1 MTNTRK
7 PDIMVKMNFKYDEEK
22 ILKEIEDYIE
32 STYGQHYS
40 SKDIQ
45 VQDLFQSIG
54 IASDFSRGNAMK
66 YLARYGKKN
75 GKNESDLFKA
85 IHYIIL
91 LITSERQ
98 QNANKRKH

>member
-1 MTNTRK
+1 M
-7 PDIMVKMNFKYDEEK
+7 FKYDEQK

-98 QNANKRKH
+98 IQNANKRKH

>member
-1 MTNTRK
+1 
-7 PDIMVKMNFKYDEEK
+7 MNFKYDEKK
-22 ILKEIEDYIE
+22 ILKEIEEYIE
-32 STYGQHYS
+32 NTYGQHYS

-98 QNANKRKH
+98 IQNANKRKH

>member
-1 MTNTRK
+1 M
-7 PDIMVKMNFKYDEEK
+7 FKFDEQK

-66 YLARYGKKN
+66 YLARYGKKS

-98 QNANKRKH
+98 IQNANKRKH

>member
-1 MTNTRK
+1 M
-7 PDIMVKMNFKYDEEK
+7 FKFDEQK

-45 VQDLFQSIG
+45 VQDLFKSIG

-98 QNANKRKH
+98 IQNANKRKH

>member
-1 MTNTRK
+1 M
-7 PDIMVKMNFKYDEEK
+7 FKFDEQK

-98 QNANKRKH
+98 IQNANKRKH

>member
-1 MTNTRK
+1 
-7 PDIMVKMNFKYDEEK
+7 MNFKYDEKK
-22 ILKEIEDYIE
+22 ILKEIEEYID

-98 QNANKRKH
+98 IQNANKRKH